1 MELHHDAAVSADVM
15 APRGLQGRCG
25 ALQPVFLLALPAC
38 AGWIPGT
45 KQGVALPTMVEQSFV
60 AFCRGMAAVQPRYSF
75 MNDLADIAQHLADLF
90 QAGEVPDELY
100 SGAALRSPIDHDC
113 CIQLRF
119 QPQQQRWMLG
129 VDRSI
134 DSLDAEI
141 QAQWRENLLRVGYA
155 SRWDQQLVGALD
167 SEGRVSLVDCDFPG
181 RPQQAAENA
190 TAQAI
195 EGRLQ
200 AMLKKLDML
209 QFSAEDLSEVQESS
223 ANPPEAEFSFPGTSP
238 WLKA

>member
-1 MELHHDAAVSADVM
+1 
-15 APRGLQGRCG
+15 
-25 ALQPVFLLALPAC
+25 
-38 AGWIPGT
+38 
-45 KQGVALPTMVEQSFV
+45 
-60 AFCRGMAAVQPRYSF
+60 

-90 QAGEVPDELY
+90 QTGEVPDELY
-100 SGAALRSPIDHDC
+100 SGVALRSPINHDC
-113 CIQLRF
+113 CVQLRF

-167 SEGRVSLVDCDFPG
+167 SQGRVSLVDCDFPG
-181 RPQQAAENA
+181 SPQQAAENV

-200 AMLKKLDML
+200 AMLKQLDML
-209 QFSAEDLSEVQESS
+209 QFCAEELLDAQDSS
-223 ANPPEAEFSFPGTSP
+223 ASLPDAAFFFAETSP